1 MRKTIVIPFAALLC
15 YCVVNQATAQSWL
28 QSGSFAPLY
37 RTTPSPVAR
46 ARVPTTINFSNRR
59 SQLSVDLDS
68 SVRNIDTANDEQLS
82 RAVVELA
89 LQIGRISADSNS
101 PAEVFSPVSIMG
113 VLNMLL
119 MGSNGL
125 TRAELFG
132 ALNLNEKTDYK
143 QYHRRAGA
151 MMRNLLSKTP
161 KQLDL
166 LGWKTNTCNTYDYD
180 YEDNEPQPPATPKV
194 NILNIANAIFVQNN
208 LPINPKYESAAM
220 EIYGATTQKIDF
232 RNAPVAIST
241 INNWA
246 NQATFGK
253 IREILSGSFSTD
265 TSMVIA
271 SSLYFKATWQNEFI
285 PKITRPKDFYPDGQ
299 DRPTI
304 KVDMMSMIQCLPYLY
319 EKSLGFKMIGL
330 PYSDNATT
338 MYVMM
343 PVNSSRVKIRELQNR
358 LTAGQIDSMI
368 TKMKLR
374 TTTLTF
380 PRTQLESSTN
390 LEKSFRKL
398 GVKSIFNVQSSDLGM
413 MLNQNARGKT
423 RLFVSQISHKVN
435 LSVDENGT
443 EGAAVTMT
451 LIDRSASS
459 VYFNVNQPFLVYVR
473 HDPTRLPLFYGAVFD
488 PRG

>member
-1 MRKTIVIPFAALLC
+1 MK
-15 YCVVNQATAQSWL
+15 
-28 QSGSFAPLY
+28 
-37 RTTPSPVAR
+37 
-46 ARVPTTINFSNRR
+46 
-59 SQLSVDLDS
+59 
-68 SVRNIDTANDEQLS
+68 NIDPTNDEQLS

-119 MGSNGL
+119 MGSNGQ

-132 ALNLNEKTDYK
+132 AINLNEKTGFR
-143 QYHRRAGA
+143 QYHGRAAG
-151 MMRNLLSKTP
+151 MMKNLQSKNP

-166 LGWKTNTCNTYDYD
+166 LAWKSGTCNTYDYE
-180 YEDNEPQPPATPKV
+180 YEDEEPQPPTTPKV
-194 NILNIANAIFVQNN
+194 SILNIANAIFVQNN
-208 LPINPKYESAAM
+208 VPINPKYQSAANQY
-220 EIYGATTQKIDF
+220 YGATTQKIDF
-232 RNAPVAIST
+232 RNAPAAIST
-241 INNWA
+241 INKWVNR
-246 NQATFGK
+246 ATSGK

-285 PKITRPKDFYPDGQ
+285 PKVTRPKDFYPDGKN
-299 DRPTI
+299 RPSI
-304 KVDMMSMIQCLPYLY
+304 KVDMMSLIQCLPYIY
-319 EKSLGFKMIGL
+319 DKSLGFKMIGL

-338 MYVMM
+338 MYVML
-343 PVNSSRVKIRELQNR
+343 PEDSSRAKIRDLQNR
-358 LTAGQIDSMI
+358 LSATQIDSMI
-368 TKMKLR
+368 TKMNLR
-374 TTTLTF
+374 TATVSF
-380 PRTQLESSTN
+380 PRMQLESSTN

-398 GVKSIFNVQSSDLGM
+398 GVKSIFNIQSSDLGM
-413 MLNQNARGKT
+413 MLNPNARGKT

-435 LSVDENGT
+435 LSVDEKGT

-451 LIDRSASS
+451 LIDRSASA
-459 VYFNVNQPFLVYVR
+459 VYFNVNQPFLVYIR

>member
-1 MRKTIVIPFAALLC
+1 MK
-15 YCVVNQATAQSWL
+15 
-28 QSGSFAPLY
+28 
-37 RTTPSPVAR
+37 
-46 ARVPTTINFSNRR
+46 
-59 SQLSVDLDS
+59 D
-68 SVRNIDTANDEQLS
+68 IDPINDEQLS

-132 ALNLNEKTDYK
+132 ALNLNDKTGFK
-143 QYHRRAGA
+143 QYHRRAGG
-151 MMRNLLSKTP
+151 MMKNLLSKTS
-161 KQLDL
+161 KQLDQL
-166 LGWKTNTCNTYDYD
+166 AWKAGTCNNYEYE
-180 YEDNEPQPPATPKV
+180 YEDEEPLLPTTPKV

-220 EIYGATTQKIDF
+220 QIYGAGTQKVDF
-232 RNAPVAIST
+232 RNAPAAIST
-241 INNWA
+241 INNWV
-246 NQATFGK
+246 NRATYGK
-253 IREILSGSFSTD
+253 IREILSGTFSTD
-265 TSMVIA
+265 TSMIIA
-271 SSLYFKATWQNEFI
+271 SSLYFKATWLNEFI
-285 PKITRPKDFYPDGQ
+285 PKTTRPKDFFPDGTN
-299 DRPTI
+299 RTTI
-304 KVDMMSMIQCLPYLY
+304 KVDMMSLISCLPYIHD
-319 EKSLGFKMIGL
+319 KSLGFKMIGL

-343 PVNSSRVKIRELQNR
+343 PENSSRAKIRDLQNR
-358 LTAGQIDSMI
+358 LTAAQIDSMI
-368 TKMKLR
+368 PKMKLR
-374 TTTLTF
+374 TATVSF

-435 LSVDENGT
+435 LSVDEKGT
-443 EGAAVTMT
+443 EGAAVTAT
-451 LIDRSASS
+451 LIDRSASQ
-459 VYFNVNQPFLVYVR
+459 VYFNVNKPFLVYVR

>member
-1 MRKTIVIPFAALLC
+1 MRLTIVIPFAALLC
-15 YCVVNQATAQSWL
+15 YCVVNQATAQYWTL
-28 QSGSFAPLY
+28 SGRVAPLY
-37 RTTPSPVAR
+37 RTTTSRAAR
-46 ARVPTTINFSNRR
+46 FRAPTTNNFSNRIGQ
-59 SQLSVDLDS
+59 SSDVDS
-68 SVRNIDTANDEQLS
+68 FSKNYEPANDEQLS

-132 ALNLNEKTDYK
+132 ALKLNGKTNFK
-143 QYHRRAGA
+143 RYHQRASS
-151 MMRNLLSKTP
+151 MLKNLLSKTP

-166 LGWKTNTCNTYDYD
+166 LAWKAATCNTYDYD
-180 YEDNEPQPPATPKV
+180 YEDDEPQPPTTPKV
-194 NILNIANAIFVQNN
+194 NILSIANAIFVQNN
-208 LPINPKYESAAM
+208 LPINSKYQSAAM
-220 EIYGATTQKIDF
+220 QIYGATTQKVDF
-232 RNAPVAIST
+232 RNAPAAIST
-241 INNWA
+241 INNWV
-246 NQATFGK
+246 NKATFGK
-253 IREILSGSFSTD
+253 IQQILSGTFSTD
-265 TSMVIA
+265 TSMIIA

-285 PKITRPKDFYPDGQ
+285 PKITRPKDFYPDGTN
-299 DRPTI
+299 RPAI

-319 EKSLGFKMIGL
+319 DKSLGFKMIGL

-343 PVNSSRVKIRELQNR
+343 PENSSRAKIRDLQNQ
-358 LTAGQIDSMI
+358 LTADKIDSMI
-368 TKMKLR
+368 SNMKLR
-374 TTTLTF
+374 TATVSF

-398 GVKSIFNVQSSDLGM
+398 GVKSIFNVQSSDLSM
-413 MLNQNARGKT
+413 MLNQNAEGGKT

-435 LSVDENGT
+435 LSVDEKGT

-451 LIDRSASS
+451 LIDRSASA